1 MPYLSPFFFLNLP
14 ESFRSQVLKAAD
26 IAVEDGKLED
36 SASMIA
42 QARLLFERG
51 GASAKELVLADQV
64 QARLLNAMETREAM
78 TRGLEALSA
87 GRIIFASVMQV
98 VSSQRKKHS
107 DRVAASASL
116 RGAAGWYWPD

>member
-1 MPYLSPFFFLNLP
+1 
-14 ESFRSQVLKAAD
+14 
-26 IAVEDGKLED
+26 
-36 SASMIA
+36 MIA
-42 QARLLFERG
+42 QARELFERG
-51 GASAKELVLADQV
+51 GASAKEQGLTDQV
-64 QARLLNAMETREAM
+64 QARLLKAMETREAM